1 MSGRVPRQVRPV
13 LLLVVYGV
21 FLVVVGVTATV
32 QTALVSLHFS
42 TAAINTAVAGDA
54 AIVRAF
60 VNDGL
65 AAGDL
70 TDAADP
76 ARVER
81 LDGLLAALAGNAGMR
96 RLEIRDPSGTVRLTS
111 AAGLPVD
118 AALRGGGRV
127 SLCRGRG
134 RSGPGRDPR
143 HAARRRQPGAA
154 RPVPA
159 ARRGR

>member
-1 MSGRVPRQVRPV
+1 LSGRAPRQVRPV

-65 AAGDL
+65 AASS
-70 TDAADP
+70 TSTAA
-76 ARVER
+76 A
-81 LDGLLAALAGNAGMR
+81 
-96 RLEIRDPSGTVRLTS
+96 
-111 AAGLPVD
+111 
-118 AALRGGGRV
+118 
-127 SLCRGRG
+127 RGRATG
-134 RSGPGRDPR
+134 LRPCGPTR
-143 HAARRRQPGAA
+143 APGAA
-154 RPVPA
+154 PRRAPR
-159 ARRGR
+159 ARTSPCGARGAPDR

>member
-1 MSGRVPRQVRPV
+1 MSGRAPRQVRPV

-32 QTALVSLHFS
+32 QTALVSLHFT

-65 AAGDL
+65 AASDL
-70 TDAADP
+70 TAAADP

-81 LDGLLAALAGNAGMR
+81 LNG
-96 RLEIRDPSGTVRLTS
+96 
-111 AAGLPVD
+111 AAGGARRERRPAPAGD
-118 AALRGGGRV
+118 SRPNPA
-127 SLCRGRG
+127 
-134 RSGPGRDPR
+134 RSG
-143 HAARRRQPGAA
+143 
-154 RPVPA
+154 
-159 ARRGR
+159 